1 MTPFIADIIW
11 LFCAGSFGWFVL
23 ERKKP
28 KEKQSIKFALIIA
41 FVSWFV
47 FKTLYR
53 AVITTKGVTEI
64 DALLVGTLFGGIIL
78 LVCVCI
84 KGIFTKKKDG

>member
-28 KEKQSIKFALIIA
+28 KEKQSAKFILIIA
-41 FVSWFV
+41 IVSWFV
-47 FKTLYR
+47 FKALYR
-53 AVITTKGVTEI
+53 AVITTKGATEI

-84 KGIFTKKKDG
+84 KWIFTKKKDG